1 MSFICI
7 ESHELIFVALVAYFE
22 MQSDYC
28 DSPGKDRTDALWVIM
43 VPPHKEH
50 LLFAFQSIR
59 SINFI
64 PNVDFDHAGAV
75 NLKFLFVL
83 NYANVGRR
91 RNLTMFLFLG
101 GSVDWLYLITGQK
114 KFRKIQVKK

>member
-50 LLFAFQSIR
+50 LLFFSFPINIYIALILSPMLTLIMPVQS
-59 SINFI
+59 
-64 PNVDFDHAGAV
+64 
-75 NLKFLFVL
+75 
-83 NYANVGRR
+83 
-91 RNLTMFLFLG
+91 T
-101 GSVDWLYLITGQK
+101 
-114 KFRKIQVKK
+114 